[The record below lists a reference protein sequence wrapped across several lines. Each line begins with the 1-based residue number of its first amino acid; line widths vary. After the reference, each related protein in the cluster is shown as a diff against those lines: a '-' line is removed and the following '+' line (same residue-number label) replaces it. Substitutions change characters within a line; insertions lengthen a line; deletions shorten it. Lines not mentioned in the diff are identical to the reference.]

1 MTRAFSLT
9 PSLRTLGRTF
19 GRALGALALCV
30 AAACGPSAGDIDPEG
45 ATLQI
50 DPPVSEHMVLN
61 GVAARQTFTAT
72 LVGRD
77 GRKRDVTS
85 EAAFTIDPGI
95 GSFVGNELSLGA
107 AGKTLAYAVWE
118 DKTGTAQVI
127 SRVKTTRVEP
137 PLDPSVP
144 DLFSRPEDPARAPAI
159 AYPPDGTVVPR
170 NLGDFETH
178 WTDPHGNDVF
188 EVSLRTEFADVR
200 VYVAG
205 NNGVAAAGP
214 RPSWQSF
221 AAAEW
226 ISAVGL
232 ESAVQ
237 YQVRAVSTA
246 NPTYVGTTTP
256 RLLKLSN
263 EPMNG
268 GMYYWAASD
277 AGGGAY
283 GIFRHDM
290 AKPGQPA
297 EEFMTTNQTSGR
309 CVACHAL
316 SRDGTKMAITYDGG
330 NRNGTLIDVASST
343 RQPDFTT
350 WNFASFTPDGT
361 RLLTVYDGTIVVRSS
376 ADQSVVAT
384 MPAAGRATHP
394 DVSADGT
401 KLVYVRIPA
410 GSDWSFTSGQIY
422 TRSFDPATNAFGPE
436 TPLVTDGANNF
447 YPSWSPDGKWVL
459 FNRSDT
465 NAYNSLNASLWV
477 VKADGS
483 APPIQLSAFN
493 QAADG
498 LTNSWGRWAPFA
510 QTVGTNQE
518 PIFWITVS
526 SKRDFGVRRVNSVD
540 AEAAKTPQIWMA
552 PFYTERADAGRD
564 PTTPAFRLPFQNLTS
579 NNHIAQWTERVVITL

>member
-1 MTRAFSLT
+1 MTRSLFRR
-9 PSLRTLGRTF
+9 PLR
-19 GRALGALALCV
+19 RALPALALCV
-30 AAACGPSAGDIDPEG
+30 AAACGPSMGDDDG
-45 ATLQI
+45 ATLLI
-50 DPPVSEHMVLN
+50 EPPVSEHMILN
-61 GVAARQTFTAT
+61 GVAARQAFTAM

-85 EAAFTIDPGI
+85 ETVFTIDPAI
-95 GSFVGNELSLGA
+95 GSFTGNELALGA
-107 AGKTLAYAVWE
+107 AGKTLAYGVWE
-118 DKTGTAQVI
+118 DKMGTAQVI
-127 SRVKTTRVEP
+127 ARVKTTRVEP

-144 DLFSRPEDPARAPAI
+144 DLFSRPEEAARAPTI
-159 AYPPDGTVVPR
+159 AYPPDGAVVPR

-205 NNGVAAAGP
+205 GNGVPAAGP

-232 ESAVQ
+232 EGTVQ
-237 YQVRAVSTA
+237 YQVRAVNTA
-246 NPTYVGTTTP
+246 NPTYVGATAP
-256 RLLKLSN
+256 RLVKLSN
-263 EPMNG
+263 EALNG
-268 GMYYWAASD
+268 GMYYWAATS

-330 NRNGTLIDVASST
+330 NNNGTMIDVASGV
-343 RQPDFTT
+343 RQPDFTK
-350 WNFASFTPDGT
+350 WNFASFTPDGS

-384 MPAAGRATHP
+384 MPAGGYATHP

-401 KLVYVRIPA
+401 RLVYVRAPA
-410 GSDWSFTSGQIY
+410 GVSDWSFTSGQIY
-422 TRSFDPATNAFGPE
+422 TRPYDAVTNTFGPE
-436 TPLVTDGANNF
+436 TPLVTDGPNNF
-447 YPSWSPDGKWVL
+447 YPSWSPDGQWVL
-459 FNRSDT
+459 FNRSNT

-493 QAADG
+493 QAAGG

-510 QTVGTNQE
+510 QTVGANKE

-540 AEAAKTPQIWMA
+540 AENVKTPQIWMA
-552 PFYTERADAGRD
+552 PFYTGRASAGQD

-579 NNHIAQWTERVVITL
+579 NNHIAQWTERVVVTL

>member
-1 MTRAFSLT
+1 MTRCFFRRASLE
-9 PSLRTLGRTF
+9 
-19 GRALGALALCV
+19 AIGALALCV
-30 AAACGPSAGDIDPEG
+30 AAACGPSAGDVDLEG

-50 DPPVSEHMVLN
+50 DPPVSDHMVLN
-61 GVAARQTFTAT
+61 GVAARQAFTAT
-72 LVGRD
+72 IVGRD

-85 EAAFTIDPGI
+85 ETMFTIDPGI
-95 GSFVGNELSLGA
+95 GSFIGNELSLGA

-144 DLFSRPEDPARAPAI
+144 DLFGRPEDAARAPAI
-159 AYPPDGTVVPR
+159 AYPPEGTVVPR

-232 ESAVQ
+232 ESSVQ
-237 YQVRAVSTA
+237 YQVRAVRTA
-246 NPTYVGTTTP
+246 DPTYVGATAP

-316 SRDGTKMAITYDGG
+316 SRDGSRMAITYDGG
-330 NRNGTLIDVASST
+330 NKNGTVVDVASGT
-343 RQPDFTT
+343 RQPDVTT

-361 RLLTVYDGTIVVRSS
+361 RLLTVFNGTIVVRNST
-376 ADQSVVAT
+376 DQAVVAT
-384 MPAAGRATHP
+384 MPAAGYATHP

-401 KLVYVRIPA
+401 KLVYVRAPA
-410 GSDWSFTSGQIY
+410 GSADYSFNSGQIY
-422 TRSFDPATNAFGPE
+422 TRSFDPVTNEFGPE
-436 TPLVTDGANNF
+436 TPLVTTGPNNF

-493 QAADG
+493 QAAGG

-510 QTVGTNQE
+510 QSVGTNSE

-526 SKRDFGVRRVNSVD
+526 SKRDFGVRRINSVD

-552 PFYTERADAGRD
+552 PFYTERASAGQD

-579 NNHIAQWTERVVITL
+579 NNHIAQWTERVVVTL